1 MTSKKSPSK
10 VIDSKDRIIKKL
22 SHENTQ
28 LREKVTLILQ
38 RISEN
43 EAIWTHFTEI
53 ENAVISSQCL
63 EDMAQNLATE
73 FKTRFSLN
81 VVTLM
86 LTADMEGNPE
96 PALHPK
102 RLSQNTENLYA
113 VSENALRQWFSH
125 PYNPILL
132 DILTDDL
139 KTFFFPGENLTVR
152 SGVLLPLALWGE
164 VVGSLNLASKDSG
177 RYDLRND
184 TSFLDRLSSK
194 LALSINNLLSR
205 EQLLKLSTTDC
216 LTGLYNRAHL
226 EKVARAE
233 LERSARYGGMC
244 SLIMAD
250 LDGFKGIN
258 DNQGHEVG
266 DRALKTFASLLQKH
280 TRATDTC
287 ARYGGDE
294 FCVILPETPITGGLS
309 TARKLREAL
318 SETPVDTS
326 NGQLVVKASFG
337 VAQNEPGQLMSW
349 ESLLN
354 EADRNLYEAKK
365 QGGGTV
371 MPSRPADPG

>member
-1 MTSKKSPSK
+1 MTLKKPPSK
-10 VIDSKDRIIKKL
+10 IIDSKDKIIKKL
-22 SHENTQ
+22 SAENTQ
-28 LREKVTLILQ
+28 LREKITIILQ
-38 RISEN
+38 RVTEN

-63 EDMAQNLATE
+63 EDMAQNLAAE
-73 FKTRFSLN
+73 FKTRFNLN
-81 VVTLM
+81 AATLM
-86 LTADMEGNPE
+86 LTADLQGNPE
-96 PALHPK
+96 SALQPK
-102 RLSQNTENLYA
+102 RLSRKAENLYA
-113 VSENALRQWFSH
+113 VSLDALRQWFPH
-125 PYNPILL
+125 PSRPILL
-132 DILTDDL
+132 DILGDDI
-139 KTFFFPGENLTVR
+139 KTFFFPAENVTVR

-164 VVGSLNLASKDSG
+164 IVGSLNLGSEDRG

-194 LALSINNLLSR
+194 LALSINNLWSR

-233 LERSARYGGMC
+233 LERSARYGGIC
-244 SLIMAD
+244 SLIIAD

-258 DNQGHEVG
+258 DSQGHEIG
-266 DRALKTFASLLQKH
+266 DRALKTFASLLQSH

-294 FCVILPETPITGGLS
+294 FCVILPETPLAGGLS
-309 TARKLREAL
+309 TACKLRDAL
-318 SETPVDTS
+318 LETPVPTS
-326 NGQLVVKASFG
+326 DGQLVLRASFG
-337 VAQNEPGQLMSW
+337 VAQNEPGQWMSW

-365 QGGGTV
+365 RGGGVV
-371 MPSRPADPG
+371 MP